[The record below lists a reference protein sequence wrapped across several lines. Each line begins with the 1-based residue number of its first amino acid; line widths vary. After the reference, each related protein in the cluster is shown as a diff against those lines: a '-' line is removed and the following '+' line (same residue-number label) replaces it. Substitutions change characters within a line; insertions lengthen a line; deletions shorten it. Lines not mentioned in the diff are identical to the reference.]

1 MIPRYSRLRIAFIAM
16 IISAGTHGAPCP
28 IERARSAE
36 LEAVG
41 KNIVLSSQVLQGM
54 PYAGGGDNPRE
65 MPKTSLSD
73 MRNNLQETLR
83 GDRVEWLSFA
93 FKSDERQSDDSS
105 VISAA
110 KDVLLCMAAPGDG
123 VLLSDRVTHHYT
135 TVARVD
141 RRAGYV
147 YIADPWPDRIFL
159 KEGLNGAGVKAVHD
173 DGFIRVTHDEF
184 RRVLVGLVTMDTL
197 QLVEQYFRMSPS
209 AKRDPMVYLAF
220 AQTVLGTKKR
230 RFRAAAIQLLEQGL
244 GVAVQVSQKATELS
258 IASKLHYLFLLS
270 SYEAQG
276 EGRVSEAPMLNQR
289 AQVLGERY
297 SAKSLFEANTA
308 EEFRH
313 LGDAL
318 ANLGN
323 HANAIQFFDSAIG
336 RDPSFEEAFIHRG
349 IAKRLQGE
357 LDQAVADLSQ
367 ALHLNSVALEKLTT
381 EYNRRQRNVWGDRK
395 DKSRMGELAN
405 RRARGLQERGQA
417 FLFLNRCDEATKDA
431 KEFLAMKPD
440 QAWMGFYMLGG
451 CDAHAGR
458 TESARTNFQRAMEL
472 AVNPTEKGLMKNL
485 LDGLEP

>member
-1 MIPRYSRLRIAFIAM
+1 MMPRYSRFRIAFIAM
-16 IISAGTHGAPCP
+16 VISAGAHGAPCP

-41 KNIVLSSQVLQGM
+41 KNSVLSSQVLQGM
-54 PYAGGGDNPRE
+54 PYAGDGDNPRE
-65 MPKTSLSD
+65 MTKTSLSD

-105 VISAA
+105 VISAS

-184 RRVLVGLVTMDTL
+184 RRVLVGLLTMDTL

-220 AQTVLGTKKR
+220 AQTALGTKNR

-244 GVAVQVSQKATELS
+244 GVALQVGQKAVEQR

-276 EGRVSEAPMLNQR
+276 EERISLNHR
-289 AQVLGERY
+289 AQVLGARY
-297 SAKSLFEANTA
+297 GAKNLYEENAA
-308 EEFRH
+308 EEFQD
-313 LGDAL
+313 LGDTL
-318 ANLGN
+318 ANLRDF
-323 HANAIQFFDSAIG
+323 ANAIPFFDLAIG
-336 RDPSFEEAFIHRG
+336 RDPRYEVAFIHRG
-349 IAKRLQGE
+349 IAKRLLGE

-451 CDAHAGR
+451 CDAQAGR

-472 AVNPTEKGLMKNL
+472 AVDPMEKGLMKNL

>member
-16 IISAGTHGAPCP
+16 VISAGAHGAPCP

-41 KNIVLSSQVLQGM
+41 KTSVLSSQVLQGM
-54 PYAGGGDNPRE
+54 PYAGDGDNPRE
-65 MPKTSLSD
+65 MTKTSLSD

-105 VISAA
+105 VISAS

-184 RRVLVGLVTMDTL
+184 RRVLVGLLTMDTL

-220 AQTVLGTKKR
+220 AQTALGTKNR

-244 GVAVQVSQKATELS
+244 GVALQVGQKAVEQR

-270 SYEAQG
+270 SYEVKG
-276 EGRVSEAPMLNQR
+276 EERISLNHR
-289 AQVLGERY
+289 AQVLGARY
-297 SAKSLFEANTA
+297 GAKNLYEENAA
-308 EEFRH
+308 EEFQD
-313 LGDAL
+313 LGDTL
-318 ANLGN
+318 ANLRDF
-323 HANAIQFFDSAIG
+323 ANAIPFFDLAIG
-336 RDPSFEEAFIHRG
+336 RDPRYEVAFIHRG

-451 CDAHAGR
+451 CDAQAGR

-472 AVNPTEKGLMKNL
+472 AVDPIEKGLMKNL